1 MFNACQSEQYHRY
14 KRDLRVGRRR
24 KLGLMEA
31 QRTEFDNAGLME
43 AQRTEFDNA
52 TSLLMV
58 LLLLV
63 VVMMTDAG
71 LAISLHVNI
80 YIQ

>member
-14 KRDLRVGRRR
+14 KRNLRVGRRR
-24 KLGLMEA
+24 KL
-31 QRTEFDNAGLME
+31 GLME